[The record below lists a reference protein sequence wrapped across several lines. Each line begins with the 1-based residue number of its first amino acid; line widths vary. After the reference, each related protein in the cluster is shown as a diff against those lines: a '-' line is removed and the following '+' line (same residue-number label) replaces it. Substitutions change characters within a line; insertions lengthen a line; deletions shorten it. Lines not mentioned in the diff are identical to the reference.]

1 MNVTSQQLTL
11 NQGVGAGLKFNPDGS
26 NRDYAIGTYE
36 LPIQTALTKYL
47 KPNSVFYDI
56 GANIG
61 FFTVIAARLVGQS
74 GQVYAFEP
82 VPENADRIRHNTE
95 INHFSQVTVFQKAV
109 GASAGEAELLLA
121 HHSGGA
127 TLSSAGT
134 PPDLRGKMEVE
145 LVCIDD
151 LISQGRLQ
159 PPSVVKIDVEGAEIA
174 VLQGMVQTLEQF
186 KPILI
191 YEVDDGNEAAF
202 HAKNQELETFIQS
215 VGYRI
220 IPLEAAYPNIKW
232 NVGHA
237 IALPKE
243 QLLSITEQ
251 ERTVEMATMTP
262 VSTVSAALQQA
273 AKYQR
278 VNRLAQ
284 AEQIYGKI
292 LKQEPNQ
299 PQALQGLATLAQ
311 HKGQYHRAEKFLK
324 VALQVQPNP
333 QGWFSLGNVLQVQ
346 GRLSEAVDCYQQV
359 LALKPDSVAV
369 LNNLGY
375 TLQQQGKWEEAM
387 THYQQAL
394 ALQPNCVE
402 AEVNVGNALFA
413 QGQLSPE
420 KQSQYAT
427 TNYNLGVNRQKQGD
441 LTGAVAY
448 YRQAIAMQPDLLDA
462 HYQLGVIQQ
471 SQGELEEAIVSCQNA
486 TRLNPNF
493 GPAYLLLGKI
503 YQTQLNLEEAASA
516 YREGLKRV
524 NPRYAEAIDPDT
536 HASTNPKEYTTPQ
549 LNLGEVSV
557 GNYTFP
563 GTPPVSNPEKKRP
576 FWTVV
581 VPLYNRKNY
590 LLECLASILAQWPG
604 EEEMEILV
612 MDNNST
618 PPLFDLVN
626 AIGGGIVRYHLNP
639 ENIGARRNFN
649 LAIGLSRGEWVHV
662 IPEDEYVFP
671 DFYRRFQQSLAD
683 CPDSV
688 GAAFTGYQNIND
700 DGKVIF
706 TQTHGYGD
714 KPGIVK
720 DWLGRIGVSNVLNPC
735 AVVIRRSTHEHLGTY
750 DPDNTFTPDWELYK
764 RIASFYDWW
773 YEAGILAC
781 YRQHENNMTS
791 ELAKAGAQAE
801 SIRMGIEISESY
813 LPAEC
818 CAEITAKARRHFFKY
833 CLENATIP
841 IKAGNLSGAFRL
853 IQEGLKIDSSPEAI
867 DMLFAWLTQDQA
879 APLRQEIASKLRAI
893 TLNETEESFFFAY
906 P

>member
-1 MNVTSQQLTL
+1 MNVTSQQVIL
-11 NQGVGAGLKFNPDGS
+11 NQGVGTGLKFNPDDS
-26 NRDYAIGTYE
+26 NRDYATGAYE
-36 LPIQTALTKYL
+36 LPIQTALAKYL

-61 FFTVIAARLVGQS
+61 FFTVIAARLVGES

-82 VPENADRIRHNTE
+82 VPENADRIRQNAE
-95 INHFSQVTVFQKAV
+95 INQFSHVTVFEKAV
-109 GASAGEAELLLA
+109 SANPGTAELLLA

-127 TLSSAGT
+127 TLSTAGT
-134 PPDLRGKMEVE
+134 PPDLRGKMDVE
-145 LVCIDD
+145 LVSIDD
-151 LISQGRLQ
+151 LIAQGQ
-159 PPSVVKIDVEGAEIA
+159 IKPPSLVKIDVEGAEIA
-174 VLQGMVQTLEQF
+174 VLQGMVQTLKQF
-186 KPILI
+186 QPLLI
-191 YEVDDGNEAAF
+191 YEVDDGNQAAF
-202 HAKNQELETFIQS
+202 RAKNQEIEAFITS
-215 VGYRI
+215 AGYDI
-220 IPLEAAYPNIKW
+220 IPLEAAYKNIQW

-237 IALPKE
+237 IAVPK
-243 QLLSITEQ
+243 QPLLSTSEK
-251 ERTVEMATMTP
+251 TP
-262 VSTVSAALQQA
+262 VSALSAALQQA
-273 AKYQR
+273 TQYLRA
-278 VNRLAQ
+278 NRFTQ
-284 AEQIYGKI
+284 AEQVYGKI
-292 LKQEPNQ
+292 LQQEPNQ
-299 PQALQGLATLAQ
+299 PEALQGLATVAQ
-311 HKGQYHRAEKFLK
+311 HKGQYQTAEKFLK
-324 VALQVQPNP
+324 VALQVKPSA

-346 GRLSEAVDCYQQV
+346 GRLSEAVDCYQKV
-359 LALKPDSVAV
+359 LALQPNSVAV

-375 TLQQQGKWEEAM
+375 TLQQQGKWEEAIAY
-387 THYQQAL
+387 YQQVL

-402 AEVNVGNALFA
+402 AEVNLENALYA
-413 QGQLSPE
+413 QGKLSPE
-420 KQSQYAT
+420 KQSDSAT
-427 TNYNLGVNRQKQGD
+427 KNYHLGVTRQQQGD
-441 LTGAVAY
+441 LTTALGY
-448 YRQAIAMQPDLLDA
+448 YRQAIAIQPDLPDA
-462 HYQLGVIQQ
+462 HYQLGVIQE
-471 SQGELEEAIVSCQNA
+471 SLGELEAAIVSCLNA
-486 TRLNPNF
+486 IDLNPNF
-493 GPAYLLLGKI
+493 GQAYLLLGKI
-503 YQTQLNLEEAASA
+503 YQTQLKLEEAASA

-524 NPRYAEAIDPDT
+524 NPRYALAVEAYTPT
-536 HASTNPKEYTTPQ
+536 STNPKDYTTPQ
-549 LNLGEVSV
+549 LSLGEVTV

-563 GTPPVSNPEKKRP
+563 GTPTVSKPEEKRP
-576 FWTVV
+576 FWTVI

-649 LAIGLSRGEWVHV
+649 LAIGLSRGEWIHV

-671 DFYRRFQQSLAD
+671 EFYQRFQQSLAN
-683 CPDSV
+683 CPESV

-714 KPGIVK
+714 QSGIIQ

-735 AVVIRRSTHEHLGTY
+735 AVVIRRSTHERLGTY
-750 DPDNTFTPDWELYK
+750 DPNNTFTPDWELYK

-773 YEAGILAC
+773 YEPGILAC
-781 YRQHENNMTS
+781 YRQHSNNMTS

-813 LPAEC
+813 LPAER

-833 CLENATIP
+833 CLDSAIVP

-853 IQEGLKIDSSPEAI
+853 IQEALKIDSSTEAI
-867 DMLFAWLTQDQA
+867 NLLFTWLTQDEA
-879 APLRQEIASKLRAI
+879 APLRLEIASKLRSI
-893 TLNETEESFFFAY
+893 TLNPTEETFFFAY